1 MCNLH
6 IALSFISPLKSK
18 LPKPNLDSLESSDIL
33 LTDALTIAEYDF
45 YDTVRIKI
53 GYDYGYTF
61 KDHHKWLISDE
72 SENVVVV
79 YLEQDSTL

>member
-1 MCNLH
+1 M
-6 IALSFISPLKSK
+6 KSK

-33 LTDALTIAEYDF
+33 LTDALTFAEYDF

-61 KDHHKWLISDE
+61 KDHNKWLISDE
-72 SENVVVV
+72 SENVVVA

>member
-53 GYDYGYTF
+53 GYD
-61 KDHHKWLISDE
+61 
-72 SENVVVV
+72 
-79 YLEQDSTL
+79 